1 MIEIYLIKVIEI
13 HSILSSLGTKT
24 KSYYLNSLCSADK
37 INTSTELHTHKHL
50 TLRWRAG
57 PRNRL
62 PLLCIHPGD
71 QTNCIKCQVHPRAA
85 VFQMYILHP
94 RAVWK
99 KLCAAGCLYLL
110 SCEFSELYKYMCVCE
125 CVYNYFHCHT
135 LALVDVSR
143 NVKSL
148 CHFVWLNA
156 LHNTAKPVIIFY
168 QTANFF

>member
-24 KSYYLNSLCSADK
+24 KSYYLNSLCSANK
-37 INTSTELHTHKHL
+37 INTSTELHINIWHSDEELDQEIGYLYCVFILGTKQIASNARF
-50 TLRWRAG
+50 TQG
-57 PRNRL
+57 PLSSRCIFFIQGQCERNYV
-62 PLLCIHPGD
+62 LL
-71 QTNCIKCQVHPRAA
+71 A
-85 VFQMYILHP
+85 VYIFLAVSFQNYINI
-94 RAVWK
+94 
-99 KLCAAGCLYLL
+99 
-110 SCEFSELYKYMCVCE
+110 CVYVS
-125 CVYNYFHCHT
+125 VYNYFHCHT

-148 CHFVWLNA
+148 WHFVWLNA

>member
-1 MIEIYLIKVIEI
+1 MKIKTSPGPDAEYPWQHYTLVNMELVNLQTIFQRKEKKQKKNHLIEIYLIKVIEI

-125 CVYNYFHCHT
+125 CV
-135 LALVDVSR
+135 
-143 NVKSL
+143 
-148 CHFVWLNA
+148 
-156 LHNTAKPVIIFY
+156 
-168 QTANFF
+168 